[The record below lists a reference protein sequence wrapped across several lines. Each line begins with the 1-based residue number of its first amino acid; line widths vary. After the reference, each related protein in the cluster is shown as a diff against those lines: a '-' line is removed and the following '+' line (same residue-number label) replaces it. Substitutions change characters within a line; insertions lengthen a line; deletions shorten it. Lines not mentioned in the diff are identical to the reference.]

1 MEDAAAARL
10 LSLMSSHE
18 RKFEMTLTTGIPR
31 LQRLFRV
38 FHQVRVLRINEMPQI
53 DIVLIESSEKPGGM
67 GEPAVALIGPAAADA
82 LFDATGKRV
91 RRMPL
96 SPGTLR
102 APE

>member
-1 MEDAAAARL
+1 
-10 LSLMSSHE
+10 
-18 RKFEMTLTTGIPR
+18 MTLTTGIPR
-31 LQRLFRV
+31 FQRLFGV
-38 FHQVRVLRINEMPQI
+38 FHQVRMLRMKEMPQI
-53 DIVLIESSEKPGGM
+53 DVVLLESSEKPGGM
-67 GEPAVALIGPAAADA
+67 GEPAVALIGPAVANA

>member
-1 MEDAAAARL
+1 
-10 LSLMSSHE
+10 
-18 RKFEMTLTTGIPR
+18 MTLTTGIPR
-31 LQRLFRV
+31 FQGLFRV
-38 FHQVRVLRINEMPQI
+38 YHQVRVLRINEMPQI
-53 DIVLIESSEKPGGM
+53 DIVLLESSEKPAGM
-67 GEPAVALIGPAAADA
+67 GEPAVALIGPAVANA